1 MRTKTLLLL
10 IGLSLVGCKN
20 PGAEV
25 APAKVEPA
33 SDTKTG
39 AAPSGEPDEATA
51 GSLAINPSNSKIGF
65 VGAKVTGSHV
75 GGFTGFSGKVD
86 VGDPIESSS
95 IELTIQTASLFADK
109 EKLTKHLKSPD
120 FFDVGKFPTATFRS
134 TEIKKDGAGHTIS
147 GDLTLHGVTK
157 RVSFPASISAT
168 DSEVS
173 ANAEFSI
180 NRQDFGIA
188 YPGMPDDLIRDLV
201 VIKLSLNLPR
211 KS

>member
-1 MRTKTLLLL
+1 M
-10 IGLSLVGCKN
+10 VAGCKN

-33 SDTKTG
+33 PDSKAE
-39 AAPSGEPDEATA
+39 AAGSGEPDKATD
-51 GSLAINPSNSKIGF
+51 SLAINPSNSKIGF
-65 VGAKVTGSHV
+65 VGAKVTASHV
-75 GGFTGFSGKVD
+75 GGFTDFSGKVD
-86 VGDPIESSS
+86 VGEPIEAST
-95 IELTIQTASLFADK
+95 IDLTIQTASLFADK

-134 TEIKKDGAGHTIS
+134 TEIRKDGAGHTIS

-157 RVSFPASISAT
+157 RISFPATVSAT
-168 DSEVS
+168 DSKVS

-201 VIKLSLNLPR
+201 VIKLSLSLPR
-211 KS
+211 SS